1 MMRSRDILQYSFQ
14 SLNGHRA
21 RSALMLLAMAI
32 GVASVV
38 LLTALGEGARKY
50 VVDQFSSIGSHMLIV
65 MPGRS
70 ETSGGAPPL
79 LGETPRDLTLDDAQ
93 ALTRSSA
100 IKYIAPVVIGEAS
113 ISVGARAREVLTLGT
128 SQDMQQV
135 RQLKIGK
142 GKFLPAGD
150 ITKARQVVVLGHQVK
165 QEMFGNK
172 SALGQWVRV
181 GERRFRVIGVLAD
194 QGEAM
199 GIQVRDTIFIPVAS
213 AQSLFN
219 TESLFRILVQAK
231 SREAIPR
238 ANQAILDILRQ
249 RHDGEE
255 DITVI
260 AQDAI
265 LSTFD
270 KVFSALTYTVA
281 GIASI
286 SLLVAGIL
294 IMNVMLVAVSQRTA
308 EIGLLKALGAPSYE
322 ILTLF
327 LTEAAL
333 LAIIGGSIG
342 LGVGLGAIEILN
354 HALPK
359 FPVSAPAWAMVG
371 AMGVAISTGLLF
383 GYLPAKHAAKLNPVL
398 SLSKR

>member
-1 MMRSRDILQYSFQ
+1 MMRSRDILHYCLQ

-38 LLTALGEGARKY
+38 LLTALGEGARRY

-65 MPGRS
+65 LPGRS
-70 ETSGGAPPL
+70 ETNAGAPPL
-79 LGETPRDLTLDDAQ
+79 LGETPRDLTLNDAQ
-93 ALTRSSA
+93 ALSRSSA

-113 ISVGARAREVLTLGT
+113 ISVGARSREVLTVGT
-128 SQDMQQV
+128 SRGMQEV

-142 GKFLPAGD
+142 GKFLPEGD
-150 ITKARQVVVLGHQVK
+150 LDQGRQVIVLGHRVK

-238 ANQAILDILRQ
+238 ANQAILDIIRQ
-249 RHDGEE
+249 RHDGED

-265 LSTFD
+265 LATFD
-270 KVFSALTYTVA
+270 KIFTALTYTVA

-308 EIGLLKALGAPSYE
+308 EIGLLKALGAPNYE

-342 LGVGLGAIEILN
+342 LGVGLGAVEILN
-354 HALPK
+354 QALPT
-359 FPVSAPAWAMVG
+359 FPVNTPAWAIIG

-383 GYLPAKHAAKLNPVL
+383 GYLPAKHAAKLDPVL

>member
-1 MMRSRDILQYSFQ
+1 MMRSRDILHYSLQ

-38 LLTALGEGARKY
+38 LLTALGEGARRY

-65 MPGRS
+65 LPGRS
-70 ETSGGAPPL
+70 ETNAGAPPL
-79 LGETPRDLTLDDAQ
+79 LGETPRDLTLNDAQ
-93 ALTRSSA
+93 ALSRSSA
-100 IKYIAPVVIGEAS
+100 IKHIAPVVIGEAS
-113 ISVGARAREVLTLGT
+113 ISVGARSREVLTVGT
-128 SQDMQQV
+128 SRDMQQV
-135 RQLKIGK
+135 RQLKMGK
-142 GKFLPAGD
+142 GKFLPEGD
-150 ITKARQVVVLGHQVK
+150 LDKGRQVIVLGHRVK

-172 SALGQWVRV
+172 SALGQWLRV

-238 ANQAILDILRQ
+238 ANQAILDIIRQ
-249 RHDGEE
+249 RHDGED

-265 LSTFD
+265 LATFD
-270 KVFSALTYTVA
+270 KIFTALTYTVA

-308 EIGLLKALGAPSYE
+308 EIGLLKALGAPNYE

-342 LGVGLGAIEILN
+342 LGVGLGAVEILDQ
-354 HALPK
+354 ALPT
-359 FPVSAPAWAMVG
+359 FPISTPAWAMVG
-371 AMGVAISTGLLF
+371 GMGVAISTGLLF
-383 GYLPAKHAAKLNPVL
+383 GYLPAKHAAKLDPVL